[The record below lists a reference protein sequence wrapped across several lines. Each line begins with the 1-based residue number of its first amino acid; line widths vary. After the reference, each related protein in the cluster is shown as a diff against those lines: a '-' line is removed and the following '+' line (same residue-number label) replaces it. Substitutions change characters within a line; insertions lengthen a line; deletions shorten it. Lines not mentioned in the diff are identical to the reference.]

1 MRRRKRITSLRL
13 ITDVL
18 DLSKR
23 RFLRRVGSTGLIAYL
38 CSNNLAFGNWLSGS
52 LARADEL
59 GALDSHGAKAMLTMA
74 RHLYPHDHL
83 GDEYYWAVVKGIDKE
98 MTDDPEL
105 RTRIANGFET
115 MGSEAGIEFLELDA
129 DAQIAA
135 MQQLEATPFF
145 TYMLEKTT
153 LYFYN
158 NPEVWPHFGYQG
170 SSWEKGGYIDRGFD
184 DADWIPD
191 S

>member
-1 MRRRKRITSLRL
+1 MRRKRHNASLRL
-13 ITDVL
+13 IANVL

-23 RFLRRVGSTGLIAYL
+23 RFLRRAGSTGLMAYV
-38 CSNNLAFGNWLSGS
+38 CSGSFAFSNWLSGNV
-52 LARADEL
+52 ARADEL
-59 GALDSHGAKAMLTMA
+59 GVLDNRGAKAMLTMA

-98 MTDDPEL
+98 MTNDPEL
-105 RTRIANGFET
+105 SARITSGFEE

-135 MQQLEATPFF
+135 MQRLESTPFF
-145 TYMLEKTT
+145 TDMLEKTT